1 MKSTILEPL
10 IGVDA
15 VRSKKVA
22 DRACRDE
29 EVRVF
34 EKGSGKLK
42 HTFEGHFEEVTG
54 LVLVPGQKVVSVA
67 IDGTVRQ
74 WSLKPAD
81 LAQAIKEAEEEK
93 SGMEKEEEEEE
104 MPNLLT
110 EEEEAELA
118 ELMENS
124 D

>member
-1 MKSTILEPL
+1 MH
-10 IGVDA
+10 
-15 VRSKKVA
+15 
-22 DRACRDE
+22 RD
-29 EVRVF
+29 F
-34 EKGSGKLK
+34 
-42 HTFEGHFEEVTG
+42 
-54 LVLVPGQKVVSVA
+54 GQKVVSVA

-93 SGMEKEEEEEE
+93 SGMEKEKEEEE